1 MKPCLISLCLSRSYH
16 VIRRVWHAQTNGMG
30 VVNVECKTTTPFV
43 PQGVPR
49 SVAVPLLTCLI
60 LLASQPAWAQNE
72 SPDFN
77 AEVEEALD
85 EFDWPGMIRLP
96 IGVTERGTI
105 IWALMDE
112 DALDYRSPKPRT
124 LAVGGLTGDR
134 EELID
139 FKEWIK
145 EEFDE
150 EYRDSWST
158 AVLPLANPDAW
169 AMAATDTDADPE
181 RVPLS
186 FPPRGTAY
194 NAMGEVETS
203 YIWRFVRW
211 FAPDLL
217 QESVPASDP
226 VWDDVLKDDRFV
238 PDWPADSLAAAAKHE
253 TLKITDPV
261 SSMRFP
267 PLMNKRFAR
276 QEERVLDYSGFFDL
290 PEAVLLELDPP
301 WSPLRKAIIARLDRS
316 PTQVATELTE
326 YYGDHLNTV
335 MYQPA
340 LALVAR
346 LRLGKLTND
355 PWYFEQIER
364 IVAPYASDEKLT
376 FPDNPNGSQIAG
388 HLVFAEL
395 ARITGKQEY
404 VDLVL
409 RAADFG
415 FDEDGNPL
423 ESMPFH
429 HEMSDAVFMG
439 CPILTAAGRLTGEM
453 NYFEMALRHLN
464 FIRELCVRDDGL
476 YRHSPLCEAAW
487 GRGNAFPMLGLAL
500 GLTDIDATLDDPTAH
515 GLSDDGTDRL
525 GEIRTE
531 LLSAYQ
537 SHLTALLQHQDP
549 TGTWHQVIDRPES
562 YRELS
567 CTCMIAFA
575 ILRGLNQGWLEADTY
590 RPVVEKAWD
599 GIKVRVGPDGTLFDV
614 CTGTGKQQTLRDY
627 FDREAI
633 LGKDERGGAMAL
645 LVSVE
650 MAAWMAGRRPELVD

>member
-1 MKPCLISLCLSRSYH
+1 MNHRLASLCL
-16 VIRRVWHAQTNGMG
+16 VL
-30 VVNVECKTTTPFV
+30 
-43 PQGVPR
+43 
-49 SVAVPLLTCLI
+49 LLTP
-60 LLASQPAWAQNE
+60 SAWAQE
-72 SPDFN
+72 EPRDFN
-77 AEVEEALD
+77 AEVEEALA

-96 IGVTERGTI
+96 IGVTPRGTI

-112 DALDYRSPKPRT
+112 DALDYRSEKLRYVV
-124 LAVGGLTGDR
+124 VGGVAGNTEDLTKLIKKANSYSDPEDR
-134 EELID
+134 EFSVAIVPIAD
-139 FKEWIK
+139 
-145 EEFDE
+145 
-150 EYRDSWST
+150 
-158 AVLPLANPDAW
+158 PDGW
-169 AMAATDTDADPE
+169 VSSKGDTDTSDADSDW
-181 RVPLS
+181 S
-186 FPPRGTAY
+186 FPPGGAAY
-194 NAMGEVETS
+194 NNPDTAGAS
-203 YIWRFVRW
+203 CIWRFVGW
-211 FAPDLL
+211 FAPDILD
-217 QESVPASDP
+217 EIVSASDP
-226 VWDDVLKDDRFV
+226 VWEEVRRNGGSPD
-238 PDWPADSLAAAAKHE
+238 DWPENSLAAAADTH
-253 TLKITDPV
+253 PV
-261 SSMRFP
+261 AGIERALSFRIHPSQGAEVIIDG
-267 PLMNKRFAR
+267 KR
-276 QEERVLDYSGFFDL
+276 LDYSGL
-290 PEAVLLELDPP
+290 TELYTDIHRMGPAP

-346 LRLGKLTND
+346 LRLGELTSD
-355 PWYFEQIER
+355 SAHREQIET
-364 IVAPYASDEKLT
+364 IVAPYTSGEEPT
-376 FPDNPNGSQIAG
+376 FPDNPHGSQTAG

-464 FIRELCVRDDGL
+464 FIREFCVREDGL

>member
-1 MKPCLISLCLSRSYH
+1 
-16 VIRRVWHAQTNGMG
+16 
-30 VVNVECKTTTPFV
+30 
-43 PQGVPR
+43 
-49 SVAVPLLTCLI
+49 CLI

-96 IGVTERGTI
+96 IGVTPRGTI

-112 DALDYRSPKPRT
+112 DALDYRSSMPKT
-124 LAVGGLTGDR
+124 LQVAGLSGEHDELPGLLKMFSDIPPL
-134 EELID
+134 EEKKHLIAC
-139 FKEWIK
+139 I
-145 EEFDE
+145 
-150 EYRDSWST
+150 
-158 AVLPLANPDAW
+158 PIANPDAW
-169 AMAATDTDADPE
+169 ALSAESETADDVTTE
-181 RVPLS
+181 LA
-186 FPPRGTAY
+186 FPPDSAAY
-194 NAMGEVETS
+194 GSSSNAVPS
-203 YIWRFVRW
+203 YIWRFAGW
-211 FAPDLL
+211 LAPDMI
-217 QESVPASDP
+217 QEFVTASDP
-226 VWDDVLKDDRFV
+226 VWKEVMQNGGT
-238 PDWPADSLAAAAKHE
+238 PMDWPEQCLAAAASRDNVCGIGS
-253 TLKITDPV
+253 L
-261 SSMRFP
+261 SSVRSAF
-267 PLMNKRFAR
+267 LSDDIGRNEFR
-276 QEERVLDYSGFFDL
+276 RVMEYSGVRETPAANRD
-290 PEAVLLELDPP
+290 EAGDPP

-464 FIRELCVRDDGL
+464 FIREFCVREDGL

>member
-1 MKPCLISLCLSRSYH
+1 MNRHLASLCL
-16 VIRRVWHAQTNGMG
+16 
-30 VVNVECKTTTPFV
+30 VV
-43 PQGVPR
+43 
-49 SVAVPLLTCLI
+49 LLTP
-60 LLASQPAWAQNE
+60 PARAQE
-72 SPDFN
+72 EPRDFN
-77 AEVEEALD
+77 AEVEEALV

-96 IGVTERGTI
+96 IGVTPRGTI

-112 DALDYRSPKPRT
+112 DALDYRSAKPRT
-124 LAVGGLTGDR
+124 LLVGGLTGDR
-134 EELID
+134 EELD
-139 FKEWIK
+139 DLKELMK

-150 EYRDSWST
+150 EYRNSWLT
-158 AVLPLANPDAW
+158 AFVPLANPDAW
-169 AMAATDTDADPE
+169 VLAATDTDAE

-194 NAMGEVETS
+194 NATGEAETF

-226 VWDDVLKDDRFV
+226 EWENVLKRELSSD
-238 PDWPADSLAAAAKHE
+238 DWPPDSLAAAARQK

-261 SSMRFP
+261 PSMRFP
-267 PLMNKRFAR
+267 PSREGRFAAPAVA
-276 QEERVLDYSGFFDL
+276 EIVESYSGFGD
-290 PEAVLLELDPP
+290 PGTSGALDSVDPSSPP
-301 WSPLRKAIIARLDRS
+301 RRAMIARLDRT
-316 PTQVATELTE
+316 PEKVATELTE
-326 YYGDHLNTV
+326 FYGDQFKTV

-340 LALVAR
+340 LSLVAR
-346 LRLGKLTND
+346 LRLGEITGD
-355 PWYFEQIER
+355 PWYVEQAEEQ
-364 IVAPYASDEKLT
+364 VAPYASGETPT
-376 FPDNPNGSQIAG
+376 FPDNPNGSLIAG

-404 VDLVL
+404 VDLVR

-415 FDEDGNPL
+415 FDEDGDPL

-429 HEMSDAVFMG
+429 HEMSDSVFMG

-453 NYFEMALRHLN
+453 KYFEMALRHLN
-464 FIRELCVRDDGL
+464 FIRELCVREDGL

-500 GLTDIDATLDDPTAH
+500 ALTDIDATLDDSKAH
-515 GLSDDGTDRL
+515 ELSNDGADRL
-525 GEIRTE
+525 AGIRAE
-531 LLSAYQ
+531 LLVAYK

-567 CTCMIAFA
+567 CTCMITFA
-575 ILRGLNQGWLEADTY
+575 ILRGLNQEWLEADECE
-590 RPVVEKAWD
+590 PVVMKAWD
-599 GIKVRVGPDGTLFDV
+599 GIKVRVGPDGVLFDV
-614 CTGTGKQQTLRDY
+614 CTGTGKQQTLQDY

-633 LGKDERGGAMAL
+633 LGRDERGGAMAL
-645 LVSVE
+645 MVSTE
-650 MAAWMAGRRPELVD
+650 MAAWMAGRQRKLVD